1 MGTRLS
7 LPLVATVVAVAVIA
21 ACDAGPVAPAGRRT
35 GLPIEGGGS
44 ATSSVL
50 AGTWQRTLV
59 FFDDFG
65 YLHSSETT
73 WTFAAN
79 GGASR
84 TIVTTNHTL
93 EASDTSVTTARW
105 RLDGTTLTIEFTAP
119 SPGTI
124 VLEARVQGTTLFLA
138 GQQYERLP

>member
-1 MGTRLS
+1 
-7 LPLVATVVAVAVIA
+7 V
-21 ACDAGPVAPAGRRT
+21 GRRT
-35 GLPIEGGGS
+35 GVPIEGGG
-44 ATSSVL
+44 APTSSVL

-73 WTFAAN
+73 WAFAAS
-79 GGASR
+79 GSAVR

-93 EASDTSVTTARW
+93 EASDTSVTTATW

-124 VLEARVQGTTLFLA
+124 VLEARVQGSTLFLA
-138 GQQYERLP
+138 GQQYERLQ